1 MDPVRNGSLSDIPVG
16 IYESLLTEELER
28 KLSRAEGIR
37 YETADVEDGEES
49 HHLATHLSGVIR
61 HALESKKGAAERV
74 DLTRKLV
81 AVLDEDYQQSAPRAE
96 GNLAALT
103 EVRTLDE
110 PVTAP
115 FHRPESPLSAAA
127 LLTNSSHEPSL
138 GAELRAELDTADRVD
153 LLCAFVKWHGLR
165 ILEEQLAEL
174 KRRQV
179 PFRVITTTYV
189 GATERRAL
197 DRIVRD
203 FGGEVHISYETKST
217 RLHAKAWMFHRESGF
232 STAYVGSSNLSKS
245 ALLDGLEW
253 NVRLSSVA
261 TPGLMKKFEA
271 TFESYWQDPAF
282 EAYDPDADA
291 DRLDREIS
299 NGSFSSEG
307 KPVDLSGLEVR
318 PYPHQTLILEDL
330 QAERAVHDRHRN
342 LVVAATGTGKTV
354 VAGLDYRSLV
364 TEHRKDLRLLFVA
377 HRKEILEQAM
387 GTYRNILGDGSFG
400 ELLVDGQRP
409 MRWNHV
415 FASVQSLTSKGL
427 DAIGRA
433 HFDVVVFDEFH
444 HAEASTYR
452 RILEHFE
459 PAELLGL
466 TATPE
471 RADGVNVKSF
481 FDNRI
486 ASELRLWDAL
496 DTDIL
501 VPFHYFGVADEVDVS
516 GVSWRSGKYD
526 ATELENLYTGNEARA
541 RLIVRQLV
549 DKSSSVDDIK
559 ALGFCASVRHAQYM
573 AERFNLANISS
584 AVVTGE
590 TPGGERRAAL
600 ERLRRGD
607 IKCIFTVD
615 VFNEGL
621 DIPQVNT
628 VLFLRP
634 TQSATI
640 FLQQLGR
647 GLRRSFGKDVLTV
660 LDFIGMQRKEFRFDQ
675 KLRALTRSGRKRLID
690 DIANDF
696 PFLPAGSQIVLDSV
710 AKDVVIN
717 NVKGQI
723 AMTAKQ
729 LAQDIREHAGGRSL
743 WEYRLEQYLDEAGRS
758 LADIYRSGSNGRSW
772 TTLKMKADRA
782 EPRADL
788 LVVELK
794 QVLRVSSLL
803 HVDDHER
810 AETYLRLLREDIEV
824 ASLSARQRQYAE
836 MLYFTSIYQRDRK
849 FDSLDEAFRWVRTQ
863 TAFVNEVEEVFE
875 HTLSTTRTN
884 PSETALGSATPLLAH
899 AHYRRE
905 EILPALGIRTFDASP
920 DTVHVSGVAWS
931 EKFATDALLINLR
944 KSERDFSPT
953 TMYRDYAISPSQF
966 HWESQNNTGAS
977 SVTGRRY
984 VTKRTNGTNTMLFI
998 RESPENEIGVAPFT
1012 CLGTADFCTWQG
1024 GRPMQIIWNMHRQ
1037 ISVDAFRL
1045 ARASS

>member
-1 MDPVRNGSLSDIPVG
+1 MPVG
-16 IYESLLTEELER
+16 IYESLLTEELDSR
-28 KLSRAEGIR
+28 LSRSEGIR
-37 YETADVEDGEES
+37 YETADVEDGEEP
-49 HHLATHLSGVIR
+49 HQLATHLSGIIR

-74 DLTRKLV
+74 DLARKV
-81 AVLDEDYQQSAPRAE
+81 IAVLGEDYRQSAPRAE

-103 EVRTLDE
+103 EVRTIDE
-110 PVTAP
+110 PSTAP
-115 FHRPESPLSAAA
+115 FHRPEAPLSAAA

-217 RLHAKAWMFHRESGF
+217 RLHAKAWMFHRNSGF

-261 TPGLMKKFEA
+261 TPELMKKFEA
-271 TFESYWQDPAF
+271 TFESYWQDPAL
-282 EAYDPDADA
+282 EPYDPDTDSE
-291 DRLDREIS
+291 RLDREIN

-307 KPVDLSGLEVR
+307 KNVDLSGLEVR
-318 PYPHQTLILEDL
+318 PYPYQTLILEDL
-330 QAERAVHDRHRN
+330 LAERSVHDRHRN

-354 VAGLDYRSLV
+354 VAGLDYRNLV
-364 TEHRKDLRLLFVA
+364 TEHKKDLRLLFVA

-387 GTYRNILGDGSFG
+387 RTYRNILGVGSFG
-400 ELLVDGQRP
+400 ELFVDGQRP
-409 MRWNHV
+409 SRWNHV
-415 FASVQSLTSKGL
+415 FASVQSLTSRGL
-427 DAIGRA
+427 DAIGRE
-433 HFDVVVFDEFH
+433 HFDVVVIDEFH
-444 HAEASTYR
+444 HAEAATYR
-452 RILEHFE
+452 RILDHFE
-459 PAELLGL
+459 PVELLGL

-501 VPFHYFGVADEVDVS
+501 VPFHYFGVADEVDIS
-516 GVSWRSGKYD
+516 AVSWRAGKYD
-526 ATELENLYTGNEARA
+526 ASELENLYTGNEARV

-549 DKSSSVDDIK
+549 DKSSSIDDIK
-559 ALGFCASVRHAQYM
+559 ALGFCVSVRHAQYM
-573 AERFNLANISS
+573 SDRFNLANIPS

-590 TPGGERRAAL
+590 TQGGDRRAAV
-600 ERLRRGD
+600 EGLRRGD

-675 KLRALTRSGRKRLID
+675 KLRALTGSGRKRLIE
-690 DIANDF
+690 DIENDF
-696 PFLPAGSQIVLDSV
+696 PFLPAGSQIVLDAV
-710 AKDVVIN
+710 AKEVVIN

-723 AMTAKQ
+723 AMTGNQ
-729 LAQDIREHAGGRSL
+729 LAQDIRDHAGNRSL
-743 WEYRLEQYLDEAGRS
+743 WEYRLDQYLEEAGRS
-758 LADIYRSGSNGRSW
+758 LSDIYRSGANGRSW
-772 TTLKMKADRA
+772 TTLRMKADRA

-788 LVVELK
+788 PKVELT
-794 QVLRVSSLL
+794 QVLRASSLV
-803 HVDDHER
+803 HVDDQER
-810 AETYLRLLREDIEV
+810 ADTYLRLLREDIEIG
-824 ASLSARQRQYAE
+824 SISTRERQFAE
-836 MLYFTSIYQRDRK
+836 MLYFTAIYRK
-849 FDSLDEAFRWVRTQ
+849 GKFSSLDEAFRWVRTQ
-863 TAFVNEVEEVFE
+863 AAFVNEVEEIFE
-875 HTLSTTRTN
+875 HTLSVTRTN

-905 EILPALGIRTFDASP
+905 EILPALGIRTFDKFP
-920 DTVHVSGVAWS
+920 DAVHVSGVAWS
-931 EKFATDALLINLR
+931 EEFATDALLINVK

-953 TMYRDYAISPSQF
+953 TMYRDYAISREQF
-966 HWESQNNTGAS
+966 HWESQNTTRPSSATGS
-977 SVTGRRY
+977 RY
-984 VTKRTNGTNTMLFI
+984 ANKRSNETKTMLFV
-998 RESPENEIGVAPFT
+998 RETPGNEIGTTSFV
-1012 CLGTADFCTWQG
+1012 CLGTADLASWQG
-1024 GRPMQIIWNMHRQ
+1024 ERPMQIVWTLHRAVPVADFKAAG
-1037 ISVDAFRL
+1037 IA
-1045 ARASS
+1045 A

>member
-1 MDPVRNGSLSDIPVG
+1 MPVG
-16 IYESLLTEELER
+16 IYETLLTDELA
-28 KLSRAEGIR
+28 SRLNDSESMR
-37 YETADVEDGEES
+37 YETADVDDGEEP
-49 HHLATHLSGVIR
+49 HQLTTHLTGVIR
-61 HALESKKGAAERV
+61 HALESKKGASDRV
-74 DLTRKLV
+74 ELARKLI
-81 AVLDEDYQQSAPRAE
+81 AVLGDDYLASAPQAE
-96 GNLAALT
+96 TALATLT
-103 EVRTLDE
+103 EIRASGG
-110 PVTAP
+110 PVSVP

-138 GAELRAELDTADRVD
+138 GAELRAELDSADRVD

-165 ILEEQLAEL
+165 VLEEQLAEL

-203 FGGEVHISYETKST
+203 FGGEVHISYETTST
-217 RLHAKAWMFHRESGF
+217 RLHAKAWMFHRNSGF

-253 NVRLSSVA
+253 NVRLSSVT
-261 TPGLMKKFEA
+261 TPELIRKFEA

-282 EAYDPDADA
+282 EPYDPETDAA
-291 DRLDREIS
+291 RLDREIS

-307 KPVDLSGLEVR
+307 KPVDLSGLDVR

-330 QAERAVHDRHRN
+330 QAERTVHGRHRN

-354 VAGLDYRSLV
+354 VAGLDYRNLV
-364 TEHRKDLRLLFVA
+364 TEHKKDLRLLFVA

-387 GTYRNILGDGSFG
+387 STYRNILGDGSFG
-400 ELLVDGQRP
+400 ELFVDGQRP
-409 MRWNHV
+409 IRWNHV
-415 FASVQSLTSKGL
+415 FASVQSLASMGL
-427 DAIGRA
+427 DSIGPD
-433 HFDVVVFDEFH
+433 HFDVVVIDEFH
-444 HAEASTYR
+444 HAEAATYR
-452 RILEHFE
+452 RILEHFQ

-471 RADGVNVKSF
+471 RSDGVNVKAF

-496 DTDIL
+496 DSDIL

-516 GVSWRSGKYD
+516 GISWRAGKYD
-526 ATELENLYTGNEARA
+526 IGELENLYTGNEARA
-541 RLIVRQLV
+541 RLVAKQLV
-549 DKSSSVDDIK
+549 DKSSSLDDVK
-559 ALGFCASVRHAQYM
+559 ALGFCVSVRHAQFM
-573 AERFNLANISS
+573 AERFNIANIPS

-590 TPGGERRAAL
+590 TPREARRASLEAL
-600 ERLRRGD
+600 RSGA

-675 KLRALTRSGRKRLID
+675 KLRALTGSGRKRLID
-690 DIANDF
+690 DVENDF
-696 PFLPAGSQIVLDSV
+696 PFLPAGSQIVLDAV

-723 AMTAKQ
+723 AMNANQ
-729 LAQDIREHAGGRSL
+729 LAQDIREHAGERSI
-743 WEYRLEQYLDEAGRS
+743 WEFRLNQYLDEAGRS
-758 LADIYRSGSNGRSW
+758 LSDVYRAGKSGRSW
-772 TTLKMKADRA
+772 TTLKMRADRA
-782 EPRADL
+782 EPKAEWPP
-788 LVVELK
+788 VELH
-794 QVLRVSSLL
+794 QVLRASSLI
-803 HVDDHER
+803 HVDDQER
-810 AETYLRLLREDIEV
+810 AETYLRLLQEDVAMDSLTVRE
-824 ASLSARQRQYAE
+824 RQFAE
-836 MLYFTSIYQRDRK
+836 MLYFTAIYEKGR
-849 FDSLDEAFRWVRTQ
+849 FESLDDAYRWVRTQ
-863 TAFVNEVEEVFE
+863 SKFVREVQEVFE
-875 HTLSTTRTN
+875 HTLSATRTN
-884 PSETALGSATPLLAH
+884 PSETALGRATPLLAH

-905 EILPALGIRTFDASP
+905 EILPALGIRTFEKSP
-920 DTVHVSGVAWS
+920 DMAHVSGVAWS
-931 EKFATDALLINLR
+931 EEFSTDALLINLK

-953 TMYRDYAISPSQF
+953 TMYRDYAISRDLF
-966 HWESQNNTGAS
+966 HWESQNSTRAS
-977 SVTGRRY
+977 SVAGSRY
-984 VTKRTNGTNTMLFI
+984 VTKLTNGTNTMLFV
-998 RESPENEIGVAPFT
+998 REAPNNEIGTAPFV
-1012 CLGTADFCTWQG
+1012 CLGTADLDSWQG
-1024 GRPMQIIWNMHRQ
+1024 ERPMQITWKLHRDMP
-1037 ISVDAFRL
+1037 VEVLRTAG
-1045 ARASS
+1045 AVA

>member
-1 MDPVRNGSLSDIPVG
+1 MNPIRNGLSSDIPVG
-16 IYESLLTEELER
+16 IYESLLTEELDR
-28 KLSRAEGIR
+28 QLSRSEGIR
-37 YETADVEDGEES
+37 YATADVEDGEEP
-49 HHLATHLSGVIR
+49 HHLVTHLSGVIR

-74 DLTRKLV
+74 DLARKLI
-81 AVLDEDYQQSAPRAE
+81 AVLGDDYGQSAPRVG

-103 EVRTLDE
+103 EVRALDE
-110 PVTAP
+110 PSTAP
-115 FHRPESPLSAAA
+115 FHRPESPLASAA

-261 TPGLMKKFEA
+261 TPELMKKFEA
-271 TFESYWQDPAF
+271 TFESYWQDSAF
-282 EAYDPDADA
+282 EPYDPDMDA
-291 DRLDREIS
+291 ERLDQEIS

-307 KPVDLSGLEVR
+307 KSVDLSGLEVR
-318 PYPHQTLILEDL
+318 QYPHQALILEDL
-330 QAERAVHDRHRN
+330 QAERMVHDRHRN

-354 VAGLDYRSLV
+354 VAGLDYRNLV
-364 TEHRKDLRLLFVA
+364 TDHKKDLRLLFVA

-387 GTYRNILGDGSFG
+387 RTYRNILGDGSFG
-400 ELLVDGQRP
+400 ELFVDGHRP
-409 MRWNHV
+409 VRWNHV
-415 FASVQSLTSKGL
+415 FASVQSLSSRGL
-427 DAIGRA
+427 DRISAE
-433 HFDVVVFDEFH
+433 HFDVVVIDEFH

-516 GVSWRSGKYD
+516 EVSWRSGKYD

-549 DKSSSVDDIK
+549 DKSSSVGDLK
-559 ALGFCASVRHAQYM
+559 AHAFCVSVRHARYM
-573 AERFNLANISS
+573 AERFNLANIPS

-590 TPGGERRAAL
+590 TRGGDRHAAL
-600 ERLRRGD
+600 EGLRKGD

-660 LDFIGMQRKEFRFDQ
+660 LDFIGMQRKEFRFDR
-675 KLRALTRSGRKRLID
+675 KLRALTGSGRKRLID
-690 DIANDF
+690 DIGNDF

-723 AMTAKQ
+723 AMTANQ

-743 WEYRLEQYLDEAGRS
+743 WEYRLDQYLEEAGRS
-758 LADIYRSGSNGRSW
+758 LSDIYRSGANGRSW

-788 LVVELK
+788 PKIELT
-794 QVLRVSSLL
+794 QVLRASALL
-803 HVDDHER
+803 HVDDQER
-810 AETYLRLLREDIEV
+810 ADTYLRLLSEDIEI
-824 ASLSARQRQYAE
+824 ASLSARDRQFTE
-836 MLYFTSIYQRDRK
+836 MLYFTAIYQKGK
-849 FDSLDEAFRWVRTQ
+849 FESLDEAFQWVRTQ
-863 TAFVNEVEEVFE
+863 KAFVDEVEEIFE
-875 HTLSTTRTN
+875 HTLSSTRTN
-884 PSETALGSATPLLAH
+884 PSETALGNETPLLAH

-905 EILPALGIRTFDASP
+905 EILPALGIRTFDKSP
-920 DTVHVSGVAWS
+920 DAVHVSGVAWS
-931 EKFATDALLINLR
+931 EEFSTDVLLINLE

-953 TMYRDYAISPSQF
+953 TMYRDYAISRDQF
-966 HWESQNNTGAS
+966 HWESQNNTRKS
-977 SVTGRRY
+977 SVTGSRY
-984 VTKRTNGTNTMLFI
+984 ATKLTNGTTTVLFV
-998 RESPENEIGVAPFT
+998 RDAPNNEIGTAPFV
-1012 CLGTADFCTWQG
+1012 CLGTADLDSWQG
-1024 GRPMQIIWNMHRQ
+1024 ERPMQITWKLHREMP
-1037 ISVDAFRL
+1037 IDVFRS
-1045 ARASS
+1045 AGTVH

>member
-1 MDPVRNGSLSDIPVG
+1 MDPIRNGLPSDIPVG
-16 IYESLLTEELER
+16 IYESLLTEELDR
-28 KLSRAEGIR
+28 QLSRSEGIR
-37 YETADVEDGEES
+37 YETADVEDGEEP
-49 HHLATHLSGVIR
+49 HHLATHLSSVIR
-61 HALESKKGAAERV
+61 HALDSKKGAAERV
-74 DLTRKLV
+74 DLARKLI
-81 AVLDEDYQQSAPRAE
+81 AVLGDDYRQSAPRVE
-96 GNLAALT
+96 GNLATLT
-103 EVRTLDE
+103 EVRALDD
-110 PVTAP
+110 PSTAP
-115 FHRPESPLSAAA
+115 FYRPESPLAAAA
-127 LLTNSSHEPSL
+127 LLTNASHEPSL

-217 RLHAKAWMFHRESGF
+217 RLHAKAWMFHRASGF

-253 NVRLSSVA
+253 NVRLSTVA
-261 TPGLMKKFEA
+261 TPELMKKFEA
-271 TFESYWQDPAF
+271 TFASYWHDPAF
-282 EAYDPDADA
+282 EPYDPETDAE
-291 DRLDREIS
+291 RLDQEIS

-307 KPVDLSGLEVR
+307 KAVDLSGLEVR
-318 PYPHQTLILEDL
+318 PYPYQALILEDL

-354 VAGLDYRSLV
+354 VAGLDYRNLV
-364 TEHRKDLRLLFVA
+364 TEHKKDLRLLFVA

-387 GTYRNILGDGSFG
+387 RTYRDILADGSFG
-400 ELLVDGQRP
+400 ELFVDGQRP
-409 MRWNHV
+409 TRWNHV
-415 FASVQSLTSKGL
+415 FASVQSLTSRGL
-427 DAIGRA
+427 DAIRRE
-433 HFDVVVFDEFH
+433 HFDVVVIDEFH

-471 RADGVNVKSF
+471 RADGVNVKSLF
-481 FDNRI
+481 GNRI

-501 VPFHYFGVADEVDVS
+501 VPFHYFGVADDVDVS
-516 GVSWRSGKYD
+516 GVSWRAGRYD
-526 ATELENLYTGNEARA
+526 TSELENLYTGNEARA
-541 RLIVRQLV
+541 RLVAKQLM
-549 DKSSSVDDIK
+549 DKSSSVDEIK
-559 ALGFCASVRHAQYM
+559 ALGFCVSVRHAQFM
-573 AERFNLANISS
+573 AERFNLANIPS

-590 TPGGERRAAL
+590 TTREKRRAAL
-600 ERLRRGD
+600 EGLRRGD

-675 KLRALTRSGRKRLID
+675 KLRALTGSGRKRLID
-690 DIANDF
+690 DIGNDF
-696 PFLPAGSQIVLDSV
+696 PFLPAGSQIVLDAV

-723 AMTAKQ
+723 AMNANQ
-729 LAQDIREHAGGRSL
+729 LAQDIREHAGDRSL
-743 WEYRLEQYLDEAGRS
+743 WEYRLNQYLGEAGRS
-758 LADIYRSGSNGRSW
+758 LSDIYRSGSNGRSW
-772 TTLKMKADRA
+772 TTLKMKADRT

-788 LVVELK
+788 SDVELK
-794 QVLRVSSLL
+794 QALRSSSLL

-824 ASLSARQRQYAE
+824 ASLSVRQRQYAE
-836 MLYFTSIYQRDRK
+836 MLYFTSIYQRDRQ
-849 FDSLDEAFRWVRTQ
+849 FDSLDEAFRWARTQ

-884 PSETALGSATPLLAH
+884 PSETALRTATPLLAN

-905 EILPALGIRTFDASP
+905 EILPALGIRTFNQSP
-920 DTVHVSGVAWS
+920 DTVHVSGLAWS
-931 EKFATDALLINLR
+931 EDLATDALLINLK
-944 KSERDFSPT
+944 KSERDFSPS
-953 TMYRDYAISPSQF
+953 TMYRDYAISRDQF
-966 HWESQNNTGAS
+966 HWESQNNTRATS
-977 SVTGRRY
+977 TAGRRY
-984 VTKRTNGTNTMLFI
+984 ATKKTNGTDTILFV
-998 RESPENEIGVAPFT
+998 REAPDNEIGTAPFV
-1012 CLGTADFCTWQG
+1012 CLGTADLDSWQG
-1024 GRPMQIIWNMHRQ
+1024 ERPMQITWNLHREMP
-1037 ISVDAFRL
+1037 IEMFRTASVTL
-1045 ARASS
+1045 